1 MCLGVPGK
9 LVEIYP
15 QTSDELRKGKVEF
28 GGIYKEICLAYTPE
42 AQVGDYVLVH
52 VGFAISRIDQSEAE
66 EIFSYLNEIGEI
78 EERSAMSHS
87 GGRQGEALVGEEP
100 ATIQGDPSLRSG

>member
-15 QTSDELRKGKVEF
+15 QAVLELPKGKVEF
-28 GGIYKEICLAYTPE
+28 GGIYKDICLAYTPE

-52 VGFAISRIDQSEAE
+52 VGFAISRIDQAEAE

-78 EERSAMSHS
+78 EEK
-87 GGRQGEALVGEEP
+87 EEEVGE
-100 ATIQGDPSLRSG
+100 QSSGQNDEGRITNDKRIAKHE

>member
-15 QTSDELRKGKVEF
+15 QAGLALPKGKVEF
-28 GGIYKEICLAYTPE
+28 GGIYKDICLAYTPE

-52 VGFAISRIDQSEAE
+52 VGFAISRIDQAEAE
-66 EIFSYLNEIGEI
+66 EIFSYLNEIEEI
-78 EERSAMSHS
+78 EEK
-87 GGRQGEALVGEEP
+87 EEKVGE
-100 ATIQGDPSLRSG
+100 QSSGQNDEGQITNDKRIAKHE

>member
-15 QTSDELRKGKVEF
+15 QEDSGLPTGKVEF
-28 GGIYKEICLAYTPE
+28 GGIYKDVCLAYTPE

-52 VGFAISRIDQSEAE
+52 VGFAISRIDQDEAE
-66 EIFSYLNEIGEI
+66 ETIAYLNEIGEM
-78 EERSAMSHS
+78 E
-87 GGRQGEALVGEEP
+87 
-100 ATIQGDPSLRSG
+100 